1 MTKPELFGVQSGDE
15 EWHDN
20 KGRFIITKI
29 EPESNQEPTDETDEE
44 ATDGIETVVED
55 ETGPEEGEVVIIP
68 NPQRMSRQP
77 RDIKVS
83 PRSKM
88 SRGRRMPP
96 Q

>member
-1 MTKPELFGVQSGDE
+1 MYSQGTKND
-15 EWHDN
+15 

-68 NPQRMSRQP
+68 ILKPTKNVTAAQGHKSDTRN
-77 RDIKVS
+77 
-83 PRSKM
+83 KM
-88 SRGRRMPP
+88 LRARRMPP